1 MTDNLIYAP
10 FEGILPST
18 IFANLV
24 VAPPYDVLSSKE
36 AKQLAQNN
44 PYSFLHISKAEID
57 FDDNTSPYDEKVYK
71 KAYENYQSLLTNSV
85 LHTTGKPCFYIY
97 QIKNDN
103 HIQTGLA
110 VSASVKAYLD
120 GRIKRHELT
129 RTIKENDRIKQIKTV
144 GAQTGPALL
153 INKEIPTIK
162 KLLKEITST
171 SNPYLSIKDN
181 NNNTHSLW
189 IIDNNENITLIQ
201 NEFQKQNLAYIADGH
216 HRSAAA
222 SKLAIENNTTDTARF
237 LAITF
242 FEDEMEILD
251 YNRVVF
257 DLNGLS
263 QDKFIEKLKNNFK
276 ITKTSNPKPTK
287 NKEFTMYLNHTW
299 YKLNYIGTPL
309 GADPVSKL
317 DVSILSTKVLDEILD
332 IKDLRNSER
341 IDFIGGIRGHTAI
354 EEMTNAHNGVGFMI
368 YPTSVNELL
377 SVADNNMLMPPKS
390 TWFEPK
396 LVDGLISKSQT
407 EEIKIKK
414 CA

>member
-1 MTDNLIYAP
+1 MTDNIIYAP
-10 FEGILPST
+10 FEGILPSN

-36 AKQLAQNN
+36 AKQMAQDN

-57 FDDNTSPYDEKVYK
+57 FDDNTSPYDEKVYQ
-71 KAYENYQSLLTNSV
+71 KASENYQTLLANSV

-97 QIKNDN
+97 QIKNEN

-110 VSASVKAYLD
+110 VSASVKAYLE

-129 RTIKENDRIKQIKTV
+129 RTQKENDRIKQIKTV

-153 INKEIPTIK
+153 INKEIPSIK
-162 KLLKEITST
+162 NLLKNITTTKAPYISVVD
-171 SNPYLSIKDN
+171 SNQ
-181 NNNTHSLW
+181 NTHSLW
-189 IIDNNENITLIQ
+189 IVDAPQDIELIK
-201 NEFQKQNLAYIADGH
+201 NEFSKQNTSYIADGH

-222 SKLAIENNTTDTARF
+222 SKIAIENNTTDSARF
-237 LAITF
+237 LAVAF

-257 DLNGLS
+257 DLNGLTNEE
-263 QDKFIEKLKNNFK
+263 FINKLKENFE
-276 ITKTSNPKPTK
+276 ITPTHIKKPSQK
-287 NKEFTMYLNHTW
+287 KEFTMYLNHTW
-299 YKLNYIGTPL
+299 YKLNYIGQQTST
-309 GADPVSKL
+309 DPVSSL
-317 DVSILSTKVLDEILD
+317 DVSILSTTVLDKILN

-341 IDFIGGIRGHTAI
+341 IDFIGGIRGAKAV
-354 EEMTNAHNGVGFMI
+354 EEMTDLNNGVGFML
-368 YPTSVNELL
+368 YPTSVKELL

-396 LVDGLISKSQT
+396 LVDGIISKPSNEEYSSQ
-407 EEIKIKK
+407 K